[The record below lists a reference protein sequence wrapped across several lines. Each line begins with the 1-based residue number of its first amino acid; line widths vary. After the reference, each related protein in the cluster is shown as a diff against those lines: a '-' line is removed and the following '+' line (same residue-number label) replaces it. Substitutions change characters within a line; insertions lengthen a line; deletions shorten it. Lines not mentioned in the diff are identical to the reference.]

1 VRDVGSSWAKRPDP
15 LRALSWSRRRAG
27 VAPGHAAGDWDGV
40 DEPAAARTDADAEP
54 PSSDTDEWAQDFFDP
69 DPWGDSAPAA
79 PVRST
84 PPPRRPAVGSGTP
97 GPRAPGRKSRLPK
110 MAEWRN
116 GTGPR

>member
-1 VRDVGSSWAKRPDP
+1 
-15 LRALSWSRRRAG
+15 SRRRAG
-27 VAPGHAAGDWDGV
+27 VARGHAAGDWDGV
-40 DEPAAARTDADAEP
+40 DEPAASGAGAEP
-54 PSSDTDEWAQDFFDP
+54 RSSDTADEWAQDFFDP

-84 PPPRRPAVGSGTP
+84 PPPRRPAAGSGAA
-97 GPRAPGRKSRLPK
+97 GARASGRKSRLPK